1 MSLVE
6 ERGPCAVRFELNKF
20 KHVGGG
26 GGRGDRFTGMSLYSV
41 LLYGVLQCIMGNG
54 HMGSPLNRMTATAEN
69 ITFPQLCWH
78 AVINCLLHRC
88 SCRSGYDL
96 HGRHHGH
103 GYGAENG
110 WVQKGESSL
119 HTQNAHQHGGRAHQ
133 YQTQTPGMAF
143 LSRLAF
149 L

>member
-1 MSLVE
+1 MSLQE
-6 ERGPCAVRFELNKF
+6 EWGPCAVRFELNKF

-26 GGRGDRFTGMSLYSV
+26 EVYGDVPVQCMVYV
-41 LLYGVLQCIMGNG
+41 LYGVFQYIMGNG
-54 HMGSPLNRMTATAEN
+54 HMGSPLNRMTATTEN

-119 HTQNAHQHGGRAHQ
+119 YTQNAHQHGGRAHQ
-133 YQTQTPGMAF
+133 YQTQTQGMAF